1 MYPTAI
7 AVVGGC
13 AFIKRRISSNWEARV
28 VLDASSIRMNNSKE
42 DWSPCRGIQAVT
54 LRRLWPSKTLTS
66 SRFTTGISLPCLA
79 STETTVLTG
88 TVTDADCCADQ
99 DDMPQLNPI
108 TSPRIVDN
116 AVFLH
121 APEFRDF
128 NHSSVLTANCGYEP
142 ASSAKAGG
150 QRMLTSPV
158 HRRNGQEPP

>member
-88 TVTDADCCADQ
+88 TVPYADCCPDHHE
-99 DDMPQLNPI
+99 MPPLNPLS
-108 TSPRIVDN
+108 TPTLFVKTVCLHFMGSPFAR
-116 AVFLH
+116 
-121 APEFRDF
+121 
-128 NHSSVLTANCGYEP
+128 SC
-142 ASSAKAGG
+142 
-150 QRMLTSPV
+150 
-158 HRRNGQEPP
+158 